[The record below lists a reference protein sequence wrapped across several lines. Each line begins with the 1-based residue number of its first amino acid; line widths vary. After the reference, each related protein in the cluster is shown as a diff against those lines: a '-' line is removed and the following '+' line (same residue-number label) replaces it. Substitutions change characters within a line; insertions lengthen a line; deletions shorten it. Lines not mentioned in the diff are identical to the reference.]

1 LEDYPMALNDGEIAT
16 AKGMLSRGDARHH
29 IAA

>member
-1 LEDYPMALNDGEIAT
+1 MALNDGEIAT